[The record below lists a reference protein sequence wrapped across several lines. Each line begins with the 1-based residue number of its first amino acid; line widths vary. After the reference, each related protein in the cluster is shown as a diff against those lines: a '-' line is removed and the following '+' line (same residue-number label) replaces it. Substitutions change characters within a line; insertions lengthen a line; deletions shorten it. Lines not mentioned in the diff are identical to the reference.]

1 MSNRK
6 RMPSLTREAFQI
18 FYSLSCVLGHMEK
31 HFEPIVRRVPNGWR
45 DFRLAQVVLDRL
57 VGRIL
62 ETIPPDQL
70 RTIVEQ
76 VRISEIRYVTKRADN
91 IATDQWVMDRADLAF
106 LANKAIETTCI
117 ACDGS
122 CKNQCKL
129 RRIVDDLPVDIT
141 GVGGVAMAC
150 KGGFDI

>member
-1 MSNRK
+1 MDNRK

-18 FYSLSCVLGHMEK
+18 FYSCSCILEHMEK

-45 DFRLAQVVLDRL
+45 DFRLLQSTFDRL
-57 VGRIL
+57 IGRIL
-62 ETIPPDQL
+62 DTIPPDQL
-70 RTIVEQ
+70 KTILEQ

-91 IATDQWVMDRADLAF
+91 VATDQWVMDRGDLAF

-117 ACDGS
+117 ARDGS
-122 CKNQCKL
+122 CKNQCRL
-129 RRIVDDLPVDIT
+129 RKIVDDLPVDVT